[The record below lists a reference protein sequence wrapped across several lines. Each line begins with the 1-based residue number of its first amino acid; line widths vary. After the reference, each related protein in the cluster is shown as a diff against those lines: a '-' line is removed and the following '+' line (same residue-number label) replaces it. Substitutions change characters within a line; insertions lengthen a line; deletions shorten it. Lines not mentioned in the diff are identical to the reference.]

1 MSIIQNE
8 KILNDKTQLSK
19 SEEINYQ
26 SQDQMSSASSMK
38 DESWSLTSYQLKK
51 KISKSREDKKPS
63 KRGRKPKSQMKQ
75 TVFQY
80 SSTNLQELTQMQTK
94 LQYETSII
102 KQIPSQKV
110 FFLAGDIL
118 AELKDATND
127 MGINIFREQRNT
139 LFVENDN
146 YGTQFELA
154 SVSPLKNFQS
164 VIYYQENS
172 QDQEL
177 YQFSK
182 LLKKHQ
188 ELIYMLSAQIQEL
201 QNINFFGNQKLE
213 EIINLRQN
221 IKNNQRK
228 QILEQ
233 IYNQDRFCQI
243 ATVSLSFTNQTTTV
257 SNISFSQSMIAL
269 LGFENENVLSNI
281 SKIAFL
287 KILTQNSRRQ
297 IMKCNIQAQQKQQ
310 PGLIIE
316 IEDFELLTFD
326 QIKIVCKGRFQ
337 AVPII
342 YPPELQ
348 FEQYPLLN
356 TIEQFCIVEY
366 DITPWHIEQVL
377 KMRLD
382 FIKKA
387 PQNEIFPNN
396 YKYSNLIEIENF
408 EYCIQ
413 SQIFL
418 EKYYQKELNK
428 INENNQKQIKQ
439 QLQLE
444 YIVQNSQPCGYRY
457 IR

>member
-1 MSIIQNE
+1 MSQIESE
-8 KILNDKTQLSK
+8 KIPKDKDQFSK
-19 SEEINYQ
+19 SEEVMDQ
-26 SQDQMSSASSMK
+26 SQDNLSSASSMK
-38 DESWSLTSYQLKK
+38 DESWSLQSFQFKK
-51 KISKSREDKKPS
+51 KISKCSDGKKTY
-63 KRGRKPKSQMKQ
+63 KRGRKPKLQMKKIAY
-75 TVFQY
+75 TY
-80 SSTNLQELTQMQTK
+80 SSTNLQELTQIQSK

-127 MGINIFREQRNT
+127 MGIDIFREQRNA
-139 LFVENDN
+139 LFIERDN
-146 YGTQFELA
+146 YGTQFELT

-182 LLKKHQ
+182 FLKKHQ
-188 ELIYMLSAQIQEL
+188 ELIYMLSAQIQDL
-201 QNINFFGNQKLE
+201 QNSFLCGDQKLE
-213 EIINLRQN
+213 EIINKRQN
-221 IKNNQRK
+221 IKNQQRK

-243 ATVSLSFTNQTTTV
+243 ATVSLSLTNQTTTV

-269 LGFENENVLSNI
+269 LGFESDNVLCNV

-287 KILTQNSRRQ
+287 KVLTQNSRRQ

-310 PGLIIE
+310 SGLILE

-337 AVPII
+337 TIPII

-356 TIEQFCIVEY
+356 TIEQFCLVEY
-366 DITPWHIEQVL
+366 DITPWHIEQLL
-377 KMRLD
+377 KIRQE

-408 EYCIQ
+408 EYSIQ

-418 EKYYQKELNK
+418 EKYYQKELKK
-428 INENNQKQIKQ
+428 INENNQKQIEQ
-439 QLQLE
+439 QLQIE
-444 YIVQNSQPCGYRY
+444 QIVQNPLPCGFRY
-457 IR
+457 I